1 MLPSLLQLKRRRGG
15 KQFARR
21 PSRCVKKIPK
31 KIKKNLMRMMKT
43 YNSES
48 WTSRCSNN
56 RMIRIH
62 ERQEVA
68 ASMKHT

>member
-1 MLPSLLQLKRRRGG
+1 MLPSLLQLKRKRGER
-15 KQFARR
+15 QFARR
-21 PSRCVKKIPK
+21 PSRCVKKILK
-31 KIKKNLMRMMKT
+31 KIKKSSMKMMKT

-48 WTSRCSNN
+48 WTSRCNNN

-62 ERQEVA
+62 GRQEVE

>member
-1 MLPSLLQLKRRRGG
+1 MLLSLLQLKRRRGG
-15 KQFARR
+15 RQFARR

-31 KIKKNLMRMMKT
+31 KIKRSLMKMIKT

-56 RMIRIH
+56 KMIRIP
-62 ERQEVA
+62 ERQEVE
-68 ASMKHT
+68 ASMKLS